1 MKKMTKK
8 KKLFR
13 KVTALAAVVALGA
26 SLAGC
31 GSSGEETTQRYS
43 WPLATASPED
53 TVTQIF
59 AENETVV
66 PVTVIQAE
74 PNKVCQVKTKATDG
88 YEAVQLGFGAIKP
101 KKVNKPMAGHFEKLG
116 TEPVRYLREVRVED
130 ASEYKTG
137 DLQTVAAFADVK
149 KVDVTG
155 TSKGKGFA
163 GVMKRYGFAGGPGGH
178 GAHFHRAPGSVGM
191 CATPSR
197 VLKGMRLPGHM
208 GCDTVTVKNLT
219 VMRVDEE
226 QNLILVKGAIPGG
239 KNGIVRVRMA

>member
-1 MKKMTKK
+1 MINAIFGKKIGM
-8 KKLFR
+8 
-13 KVTALAAVVALGA
+13 
-26 SLAGC
+26 
-31 GSSGEETTQRYS
+31 
-43 WPLATASPED
+43 
-53 TVTQIF
+53 TQIF

-137 DLQTVAAFADVK
+137 DLQTVAAVADVK

-163 GVMKRYGFAGGPGGH
+163 GVIKRF
-178 GAHFHRAPGSVGM
+178 GAHRGPTAHGSGYHRGQGSMG
-191 CATPSR
+191 ANSTPSR
-197 VLKGMRLPGHM
+197 VFSSAQAARARSRLSPM
-208 GCDTVTVKNLT
+208 GKRAATTSLLPSVYFC
-219 VMRVDEE
+219 
-226 QNLILVKGAIPGG
+226 A
-239 KNGIVRVRMA
+239 A